1 MTLPDAIMSGTIVP
15 EMSGVGGP
23 SRHST
28 TSLGSGW
35 THRAAMIAAASMIA
49 LDANRDMFLP
59 SVPSEMSSGIDVSI
73 GTVLTPS
80 ISDAVD
86 ASHAAQV
93 SIKAFADRLGR
104 IPQVER
110 VLLRIDE
117 DAMRL
122 WIVLDE
128 INIEAENEVYDL
140 QLGLLDALPD
150 VLLDFSMIFRSGRDY
165 RSVIPLGTID
175 LFLRV

>member
-1 MTLPDAIMSGTIVP
+1 
-15 EMSGVGGP
+15 
-23 SRHST
+23 
-28 TSLGSGW
+28 
-35 THRAAMIAAASMIA
+35 MIAAASMIA
-49 LDANRDMFLP
+49 LDVNRDMFLLN
-59 SVPSEMSSGIDVSI
+59 VPSEMSSGIDLSI

-80 ISDAVD
+80 ISNAVD
-86 ASHAAQV
+86 ASDTTQV
-93 SIKAFADRLGR
+93 SIKSFADRLGR

-117 DAMRL
+117 DATRL
-122 WIVLDE
+122 WIVLDD

-150 VLLDFSMIFRSGRDY
+150 VLLDFSIIFRGGRDC

-175 LFLRV
+175 LFSRA